1 MNSEGSNR
9 LITSDEIAVAIAKDY
24 NSIYVIDAA
33 DDSYVEYVSD
43 GDNPQLVPR
52 ASGTDFYKDAIL
64 DCSESLYPDDR
75 DAFLE
80 SFKKENVISV
90 LKDGCSFSYRFRL
103 MFGSEVQ
110 HYFYKTLRGSE
121 DKVIVAV
128 RNIDDNRKQEIAAEE
143 EMQTYRQI
151 AGALASRYE
160 VIYRININTNEY
172 LEYSTSDD
180 YAKLG
185 TTRLGKDFFA
195 EMVEDVKKI
204 VCEEDVDYVIRQLDK
219 ESLLSDLAKSRT
231 VSLTY
236 RQQLG
241 DKLKYVR
248 LNIVRPNTDPE
259 YIVMGLLDVN
269 AQIVHEQEIMQESEL
284 FNNVAMA
291 LASRYEVIYRVN
303 IHTNEYHEFS
313 SSEKYTK
320 LEVGNRGKDFFSD
333 TQRNMKRDIYEE
345 DYPMMAQVMVKE
357 NILAQLCDTNKFYI
371 NYRLMLDG
379 RPQFVSLVILRASQ
393 ESDHIIVAVENIDE
407 AKRKEL
413 EYEAKIGSAIDMAHR
428 DALTGIKNKHAYV
441 TVENQT
447 DQQIDET
454 GGEGLEFAITV
465 CDINGLKQ
473 VNDEKGHSAG
483 DVFIKDACQIICD
496 IFNHSPV
503 YRIGGD
509 EFVVVLKGHDYER
522 RHDLLKRFYNVQVE
536 NRHNG
541 LVTMAYGMSEFIP
554 EKDLRMQDVFERAD
568 SLMYANK
575 KHFKEQPEGGEAES
589 IESYSFIRFYE
600 LYEQLLSAMVDFDN
614 VDVPL
619 ISGLISRLGKMFR
632 LCRGV
637 TKAYHNPRE
646 EEEGGGDVFIPFD
659 TDKECCEILSLRVV
673 TSVMTSATCSVYM
686 LPEEEP
692 LSPEEK
698 DKVELVMRTILS
710 FVTRNRMRDVV
721 YELAYYDESG
731 YPNLRSLNRK
741 LADIVRARVF
751 TDKMAVRYNL
761 RHFSLINQEF
771 GRETGDRIIR
781 QHYDK
786 LKEIM
791 GEGAFIAR
799 LGGDN
804 FVGIGPK
811 ECADEVAEYLN
822 EAVLKIDEYNSVKV
836 PCSAGILVS
845 AEGFEPQNPG
855 DIMGHIINAFRA
867 AQSGGAGRVIFFDEK
882 LMLQKQREA
891 RIQRQ
896 LSDALANEE
905 FKPFY
910 QPKVNAN
917 TGEIVGGEALC
928 RWFHKGKIVPPDEF
942 IPALEKTS
950 DICKLDLYM
959 LEHVCRDQRAWLD
972 GGEDRTLVPMSINF
986 SRKHILNM
994 NLVDTIVSIVDKY
1007 DIAHEAIEIELTETT
1022 TDVEFNDL
1030 KRIVTELRENG
1041 IMASIDDFGV
1051 GYSSLN
1057 LLRDIPWQ
1065 TVKID
1070 KSFVPDEGDGADSIK
1085 YKMFSAVLNMAH
1097 TLGLNSCIAE
1107 GVETESQLKIMR
1119 DTGCDIIQGYYYD
1132 KPLPKDEFEARL
1144 KTKRYDK

>member
-9 LITSDEIAVAIAKDY
+9 PITSDEIAVAIAKDY

-379 RPQFVSLVILRASQ
+379 RPQFVSLVILRASR

-496 IFNHSPV
+496 IFDHSPV

-509 EFVVVLKGHDYER
+509 EFVVVLKGHDYEH

-619 ISGLISRLGKMFR
+619 VSSLITRIGKMFR
-632 LCRGV
+632 LCKGV
-637 TKAYHNPRE
+637 TKAFHNAKE
-646 EEEGGGDVFIPFD
+646 EQEGGGDVFIPFD
-659 TDKECCEILSLRVV
+659 TDKECREVISLRAV
-673 TSVMTSATCSVYM
+673 TSVLTSATCTVYM
-686 LPEEEP
+686 LPDEEP
-692 LSPEEK
+692 LSAEETE
-698 DKVELVMRTILS
+698 KVELVMRTILS
-710 FVTRNRMRDVV
+710 FVTRNRMKDVV
-721 YELAYYDESG
+721 YELTYYDENG
-731 YPNLRSLNRK
+731 YPNLRTLNRELGK
-741 LADIVRARVF
+741 IVQMGSF
-751 TDKMAVRYNL
+751 KDLMAVRYNL
-761 RHFSLINQEF
+761 RHFSIINQEF
-771 GRETGDRIIR
+771 GREAGDRVMKI
-781 QHYDK
+781 HYDT
-786 LKEIM
+786 LKGIV
-791 GEGAFIAR
+791 GEDGLVAR

-804 FVGIGPK
+804 FVVICDKSKK
-811 ECADEVAEYLN
+811 EQVAEFLK
-822 EAVLKIDEYNSVKV
+822 EAVIKVDEYRSVRV
-836 PCSAGILVS
+836 PTSAGFFVPTDDFT
-845 AEGFEPQNPG
+845 AENPG
-855 DIMGHIINAFRA
+855 DIMGAIINAYNV
-867 AQSGGAGRVIFFDEK
+867 AQSGGGERVIFYDDK
-882 LMLQKQREA
+882 LMAQKQKYA
-891 RIQRQ
+891 RIQRK
-896 LSDALANEE
+896 LADAIVSGEIR
-905 FKPFY
+905 PFY
-910 QPKVNAN
+910 QPKVDAQ
-917 TGEIVGGEALC
+917 TGQIVGGEALC
-928 RWFHKGKIVPPDEF
+928 RWFQGGKIVPPDEF
-942 IPALEKTS
+942 IPALEQTN
-950 DICKLDLYM
+950 DICDLDLFM
-959 LEHVCRDQRAWLD
+959 LECVCRDQRKWLD
-972 GGEDRTLVPMSINF
+972 GGTGRTLVPMSINF
-986 SRKHILNM
+986 SRKNIM
-994 NLVDTIVSIVDKY
+994 NLKLADMIESILDKY
-1007 DIAHEAIEIELTETT
+1007 CIPHDAIEVELTETT
-1022 TDVEFNDL
+1022 TDVEFSDL
-1030 KRIVTELRENG
+1030 KRVVTQLRDKG
-1041 IMASIDDFGV
+1041 IMASIDDFGI

-1057 LLRDIPWQ
+1057 LLRDIPWH
-1065 TVKID
+1065 TLKID
-1070 KSFVPDEGDGADSIK
+1070 RSFIPDESDGNESVR
-1085 YKMFSAVLNMAH
+1085 YKMFSGVLSMARSI
-1097 TLGLNSCIAE
+1097 GLKCIAE
-1107 GVETESQLKIMR
+1107 GVETESQLKVVR
-1119 DTGCDIIQGYYYD
+1119 ETGCDIIQGYYYD

-1144 KTKRYDK
+1144 AKKVYEK

>member
-9 LITSDEIAVAIAKDY
+9 PITSDEIAVAIAKDY

-496 IFNHSPV
+496 IFDHSPV

-509 EFVVVLKGHDYER
+509 EFVVVLKGHDYEH

-619 ISGLISRLGKMFR
+619 VSSLITRIGKMFR
-632 LCRGV
+632 LCKGV
-637 TKAYHNPRE
+637 TKAFHNAKE
-646 EEEGGGDVFIPFD
+646 EQEGGGDVFIPFD
-659 TDKECCEILSLRVV
+659 TDKECREVISLRAV
-673 TSVMTSATCSVYM
+673 TSVLTSATCTVYM
-686 LPEEEP
+686 LPDEEP
-692 LSPEEK
+692 LSAEETE
-698 DKVELVMRTILS
+698 KVELVMRTILS
-710 FVTRNRMRDVV
+710 FVTRNRMNDVV
-721 YELAYYDESG
+721 YELTYYDENG
-731 YPNLRSLNRK
+731 YPNLRTLNRELGK
-741 LADIVRARVF
+741 IVQMGSF
-751 TDKMAVRYNL
+751 KDLMAVRYNL
-761 RHFSLINQEF
+761 RHFSIINQEF
-771 GRETGDRIIR
+771 GREAGDRVMKI
-781 QHYDK
+781 HYDT
-786 LKEIM
+786 LKGIV
-791 GEGAFIAR
+791 GEDGLVAR

-804 FVGIGPK
+804 FVVICDKSKK
-811 ECADEVAEYLN
+811 EQVAEFLK
-822 EAVLKIDEYNSVKV
+822 EAVIKVDEYRSVRV
-836 PCSAGILVS
+836 PTSAGFFVPTDDFT
-845 AEGFEPQNPG
+845 AENPG
-855 DIMGHIINAFRA
+855 DIMGAIINAYNV
-867 AQSGGAGRVIFFDEK
+867 AQSGGGERVIFYDDK
-882 LMLQKQREA
+882 LMAQKQKYA
-891 RIQRQ
+891 RIQRK
-896 LSDALANEE
+896 LADAIVSGEIR
-905 FKPFY
+905 PFY
-910 QPKVNAN
+910 QPKVDAQ
-917 TGEIVGGEALC
+917 TGQIVGGEALC
-928 RWFHKGKIVPPDEF
+928 RWFQGGKIVPPDEF
-942 IPALEKTS
+942 IPALEQTN
-950 DICKLDLYM
+950 DICDLDLFM
-959 LEHVCRDQRAWLD
+959 LECVCRDQRKWLD
-972 GGEDRTLVPMSINF
+972 GGTGRTLVPMSINF
-986 SRKHILNM
+986 SRKNIM
-994 NLVDTIVSIVDKY
+994 NLKLADMIESILDKY
-1007 DIAHEAIEIELTETT
+1007 CIPHDAIEVELTETT
-1022 TDVEFNDL
+1022 TDVEFSDL
-1030 KRIVTELRENG
+1030 KRVVTQLRDKG
-1041 IMASIDDFGV
+1041 IMASIDDFGI

-1057 LLRDIPWQ
+1057 LLRDIPWH
-1065 TVKID
+1065 TLKID
-1070 KSFVPDEGDGADSIK
+1070 RSFIPDESDGNESVR
-1085 YKMFSAVLNMAH
+1085 YKMFSGVLSMARSI
-1097 TLGLNSCIAE
+1097 GLKCIAE
-1107 GVETESQLKIMR
+1107 GVETESQLKVVR
-1119 DTGCDIIQGYYYD
+1119 ETGCDIIQGYYYD

-1144 KTKRYDK
+1144 AKKVYEK

>member
-9 LITSDEIAVAIAKDY
+9 PITSDEIAVAIAKDY

-496 IFNHSPV
+496 IFDHSPV

-509 EFVVVLKGHDYER
+509 EFVVVLKGHDYEH

-619 ISGLISRLGKMFR
+619 VSSLITRIGKMFR
-632 LCRGV
+632 LCKGV
-637 TKAYHNPRE
+637 TKAFHNAKE
-646 EEEGGGDVFIPFD
+646 EQEGGGDVFIPFD
-659 TDKECCEILSLRVV
+659 TDKECREVISLRAV
-673 TSVMTSATCSVYM
+673 TSVLTSATCTVYM
-686 LPEEEP
+686 LPDEEP
-692 LSPEEK
+692 LSAEETE
-698 DKVELVMRTILS
+698 KVELVMRTILS
-710 FVTRNRMRDVV
+710 FVTRNRMKDVV
-721 YELAYYDESG
+721 YELTYYDENG
-731 YPNLRSLNRK
+731 YPNLRTLNRELGK
-741 LADIVRARVF
+741 IVQMGSF
-751 TDKMAVRYNL
+751 KDLMAVRYNL
-761 RHFSLINQEF
+761 RHFSIINQEF
-771 GRETGDRIIR
+771 GREAGDRVMKI
-781 QHYDK
+781 HYDT
-786 LKEIM
+786 LKGIV
-791 GEGAFIAR
+791 GEDGLVAR

-804 FVGIGPK
+804 FVVICDKSKK
-811 ECADEVAEYLN
+811 EQVAEFLK
-822 EAVLKIDEYNSVKV
+822 EAVIKVDEYRSVRV
-836 PCSAGILVS
+836 PTSAGFFVPTDDFT
-845 AEGFEPQNPG
+845 AENPG
-855 DIMGHIINAFRA
+855 DIMGAIINAYNV
-867 AQSGGAGRVIFFDEK
+867 AQSGGGERVIFYDDK
-882 LMLQKQREA
+882 LMAQKQKYA
-891 RIQRQ
+891 RIQRK
-896 LSDALANEE
+896 LADAIVSGEIR
-905 FKPFY
+905 PFY
-910 QPKVNAN
+910 QPKVDAQ
-917 TGEIVGGEALC
+917 TGQIVGGEALC
-928 RWFHKGKIVPPDEF
+928 RWFQGGKIVPPDEF
-942 IPALEKTS
+942 IPALEQTN
-950 DICKLDLYM
+950 DICDLDLFM
-959 LEHVCRDQRAWLD
+959 LECVCRDQRKWLD
-972 GGEDRTLVPMSINF
+972 GGTGRTLVPMSINF
-986 SRKHILNM
+986 SRKNIM
-994 NLVDTIVSIVDKY
+994 NLKLADMIESILDKY
-1007 DIAHEAIEIELTETT
+1007 CIPHDAIEVELTETT
-1022 TDVEFNDL
+1022 TDVEFSDL
-1030 KRIVTELRENG
+1030 KRVVTQLRDKG
-1041 IMASIDDFGV
+1041 IMASIDDFGI

-1057 LLRDIPWQ
+1057 LLRDIPWH
-1065 TVKID
+1065 TLKID
-1070 KSFVPDEGDGADSIK
+1070 RSFIPDESDGNESVR
-1085 YKMFSAVLNMAH
+1085 YKMFSGVLSMARSI
-1097 TLGLNSCIAE
+1097 GLKCIAE
-1107 GVETESQLKIMR
+1107 GVETESQLKVVR
-1119 DTGCDIIQGYYYD
+1119 ETGCDIIQGYYYD

-1144 KTKRYDK
+1144 AKKVYEK

>member
-9 LITSDEIAVAIAKDY
+9 PITSDEIAVAIAKDY

-379 RPQFVSLVILRASQ
+379 RPQFVSLVILRASR

-496 IFNHSPV
+496 IFDHSPV

-509 EFVVVLKGHDYER
+509 EFVVVLKGHDYEH

-619 ISGLISRLGKMFR
+619 VSSLITRIGKMFR
-632 LCRGV
+632 LCKGV
-637 TKAYHNPRE
+637 TKAFHNAKE
-646 EEEGGGDVFIPFD
+646 EQEGGGDVFIPFD
-659 TDKECCEILSLRVV
+659 TDKECREVISLRAV
-673 TSVMTSATCSVYM
+673 TSVLTSATCTVYM
-686 LPEEEP
+686 LPDEEP
-692 LSPEEK
+692 LSAEETE
-698 DKVELVMRTILS
+698 KVELVMRTILS
-710 FVTRNRMRDVV
+710 FVTRNRMKDVV
-721 YELAYYDESG
+721 YELTYYDENG
-731 YPNLRSLNRK
+731 YPNLRTLNRELGK
-741 LADIVRARVF
+741 IVQMGSF
-751 TDKMAVRYNL
+751 KDLMAVRYNL
-761 RHFSLINQEF
+761 RHFSIINQEF
-771 GRETGDRIIR
+771 GREAGDRVMKI
-781 QHYDK
+781 HYDT
-786 LKEIM
+786 LKGIV
-791 GEGAFIAR
+791 GEDGLVAR

-804 FVGIGPK
+804 FVVICDKSKK
-811 ECADEVAEYLN
+811 EQVAEFLK
-822 EAVLKIDEYNSVKV
+822 EAVIKVEEYRSVRV
-836 PCSAGILVS
+836 PTSAGFFVPTDDFT
-845 AEGFEPQNPG
+845 AENPG
-855 DIMGHIINAFRA
+855 DIMGAIINAYNV
-867 AQSGGAGRVIFFDEK
+867 AQSGGGESVIFYDDK
-882 LMLQKQREA
+882 LMAQKQKYA
-891 RIQRQ
+891 RIQRK
-896 LSDALANEE
+896 LADAIVSGEIR
-905 FKPFY
+905 PFY
-910 QPKVNAN
+910 QPKVDAQ
-917 TGEIVGGEALC
+917 TGQIVGGEALC
-928 RWFHKGKIVPPDEF
+928 RWFQGGKIVPPDEF
-942 IPALEKTS
+942 IPALEQTN
-950 DICKLDLYM
+950 DICDLDLFM
-959 LEHVCRDQRAWLD
+959 LECVCRDQRKWLD
-972 GGEDRTLVPMSINF
+972 GGTGRTLVPMSINF
-986 SRKHILNM
+986 SRKNIM
-994 NLVDTIVSIVDKY
+994 NLKLADMIESILDKY
-1007 DIAHEAIEIELTETT
+1007 CIPHDAIEVELTETT
-1022 TDVEFNDL
+1022 TDVEFSDL
-1030 KRIVTELRENG
+1030 KRVVTQLRDKG
-1041 IMASIDDFGV
+1041 IMASIDDFGI

-1057 LLRDIPWQ
+1057 LLRDIPWH
-1065 TVKID
+1065 TLKID
-1070 KSFVPDEGDGADSIK
+1070 RSFIPDESDGNESVR
-1085 YKMFSAVLNMAH
+1085 YKMFSGVLSMARSI
-1097 TLGLNSCIAE
+1097 GLKCIAE
-1107 GVETESQLKIMR
+1107 GVETESQLKVVR
-1119 DTGCDIIQGYYYD
+1119 ETGCDIIQGYYYD

-1144 KTKRYDK
+1144 AKKVYEK

>member
-407 AKRKEL
+407 AKRKEI

-496 IFNHSPV
+496 IFDHSPV

-509 EFVVVLKGHDYER
+509 EFVVVLKGHDYEH

-619 ISGLISRLGKMFR
+619 VSSLITRIGKMFR
-632 LCRGV
+632 LCKGV
-637 TKAYHNPRE
+637 TKAFHNAKE
-646 EEEGGGDVFIPFD
+646 EQEGGGDVFIPFD
-659 TDKECCEILSLRVV
+659 TDKECREVISLRAV
-673 TSVMTSATCSVYM
+673 TSVLTSATCTVYM
-686 LPEEEP
+686 LPDEEP
-692 LSPEEK
+692 LSAEETE
-698 DKVELVMRTILS
+698 KVELVMRTILS
-710 FVTRNRMRDVV
+710 FVTRNRMKDVV
-721 YELAYYDESG
+721 YELTYYDENG
-731 YPNLRSLNRK
+731 YPNLRTLNRELGK
-741 LADIVRARVF
+741 IVQMGSF
-751 TDKMAVRYNL
+751 KDLMAVRYNL
-761 RHFSLINQEF
+761 RHFSIINQEF
-771 GRETGDRIIR
+771 GREAGDRVMKI
-781 QHYDK
+781 HYDT
-786 LKEIM
+786 LKGIV
-791 GEGAFIAR
+791 GEDGLVAR

-804 FVGIGPK
+804 FVVICDKSKK
-811 ECADEVAEYLN
+811 EQVAEFLK
-822 EAVLKIDEYNSVKV
+822 EAVIKVDEYRSVRV
-836 PCSAGILVS
+836 PTSAGFFVPTDDFT
-845 AEGFEPQNPG
+845 AENPG
-855 DIMGHIINAFRA
+855 DIMGAIINAYNV
-867 AQSGGAGRVIFFDEK
+867 AQSGGGERVIFYDDK
-882 LMLQKQREA
+882 LMAQKQKYA
-891 RIQRQ
+891 RIQRK
-896 LSDALANEE
+896 LADAIVSGEIR
-905 FKPFY
+905 PFY
-910 QPKVNAN
+910 QPKVDAQ
-917 TGEIVGGEALC
+917 TGQIVGGEALC
-928 RWFHKGKIVPPDEF
+928 RWFQGGKIVPPDEF
-942 IPALEKTS
+942 IPALEQTN
-950 DICKLDLYM
+950 DICDLDLFM
-959 LEHVCRDQRAWLD
+959 LECVCRDQRKWLD
-972 GGEDRTLVPMSINF
+972 GGTGRTLVPMSINF
-986 SRKHILNM
+986 SRKNIM
-994 NLVDTIVSIVDKY
+994 NLKLADMIESILDKY
-1007 DIAHEAIEIELTETT
+1007 CIPHDAIEVELTETT
-1022 TDVEFNDL
+1022 TDVEFSDL
-1030 KRIVTELRENG
+1030 KRVVTQLRDKG
-1041 IMASIDDFGV
+1041 IMASIDDFGI

-1057 LLRDIPWQ
+1057 LLRDIPWH
-1065 TVKID
+1065 TLKID
-1070 KSFVPDEGDGADSIK
+1070 RSFIPDESDSNESVR
-1085 YKMFSAVLNMAH
+1085 YKMFSGVLSMARSI
-1097 TLGLNSCIAE
+1097 GLKCIAE
-1107 GVETESQLKIMR
+1107 GVETESQLKVVR
-1119 DTGCDIIQGYYYD
+1119 ETGCDIIQGYYYD

-1144 KTKRYDK
+1144 AKKVYEK

>member
-9 LITSDEIAVAIAKDY
+9 PITSDEIAVAIAKDY

-195 EMVEDVKKI
+195 EYFFEDVKKI

-379 RPQFVSLVILRASQ
+379 RPQFVSLVILRASR

-496 IFNHSPV
+496 IFDHSPV

-509 EFVVVLKGHDYER
+509 EFVVVLKGHDYEH

-575 KHFKEQPEGGEAES
+575 EQPEGGEAES

-619 ISGLISRLGKMFR
+619 VSSLITRIGKMFR
-632 LCRGV
+632 LCKGV
-637 TKAYHNPRE
+637 TKAFHNAKE
-646 EEEGGGDVFIPFD
+646 EQEGGGDVFIPFD
-659 TDKECCEILSLRVV
+659 TDKECREVISLRAV
-673 TSVMTSATCSVYM
+673 TSVLTSATCTVYM
-686 LPEEEP
+686 LPDEEP
-692 LSPEEK
+692 LSAEETE
-698 DKVELVMRTILS
+698 KVELVMRTILS
-710 FVTRNRMRDVV
+710 FVTRNRMKDVV
-721 YELAYYDESG
+721 YELTYYDENG
-731 YPNLRSLNRK
+731 YPNLRTLNRELGK
-741 LADIVRARVF
+741 IVQMGSF
-751 TDKMAVRYNL
+751 KDLMAVRYNL
-761 RHFSLINQEF
+761 RHFSIINQEF
-771 GRETGDRIIR
+771 GREAGDRVMKI
-781 QHYDK
+781 HYDT
-786 LKEIM
+786 LKGIV
-791 GEGAFIAR
+791 GEDGLVAR

-804 FVGIGPK
+804 FVVICDKSKK
-811 ECADEVAEYLN
+811 EQVAEFLK
-822 EAVLKIDEYNSVKV
+822 EAVIKVDEYRSVRV
-836 PCSAGILVS
+836 PTSAGFFVPTDDFT
-845 AEGFEPQNPG
+845 AENPG
-855 DIMGHIINAFRA
+855 DIMGAIINAYNV
-867 AQSGGAGRVIFFDEK
+867 AQSGGGERVIFYDDK
-882 LMLQKQREA
+882 LMAQKQKYA
-891 RIQRQ
+891 RIQRK
-896 LSDALANEE
+896 LADAIVSGEIR
-905 FKPFY
+905 PFY
-910 QPKVNAN
+910 QPKVDAQ
-917 TGEIVGGEALC
+917 TGQIVGGEALC
-928 RWFHKGKIVPPDEF
+928 RWFQGGKIVPPDEF
-942 IPALEKTS
+942 IPALEQTN
-950 DICKLDLYM
+950 DICDLDLFM
-959 LEHVCRDQRAWLD
+959 LECVCRDQRKWLD
-972 GGEDRTLVPMSINF
+972 GGTGRTLVPMSINF
-986 SRKHILNM
+986 SRKNIM
-994 NLVDTIVSIVDKY
+994 NLKLADMIESILDKY
-1007 DIAHEAIEIELTETT
+1007 CIPHDAIEVELTETT
-1022 TDVEFNDL
+1022 TDVEFSDL
-1030 KRIVTELRENG
+1030 KRVVTQLRDKG
-1041 IMASIDDFGV
+1041 IMASIDDFGI

-1057 LLRDIPWQ
+1057 LLRDIPWH
-1065 TVKID
+1065 TLKID
-1070 KSFVPDEGDGADSIK
+1070 RSFIPDESDGNESVR
-1085 YKMFSAVLNMAH
+1085 YKMFSGVLSMARSI
-1097 TLGLNSCIAE
+1097 GLKCIAE
-1107 GVETESQLKIMR
+1107 GVETESQLKVVR
-1119 DTGCDIIQGYYYD
+1119 ETGCDIIQGYYYD

-1144 KTKRYDK
+1144 AKKVYEK